1 MTALPPLAP
10 LPPPEVQA
18 SIPSTEWEL
27 YLDAWI
33 LLLGARLETSA
44 SVFKDSAPKDESVV
58 LFLVSFY
65 HQLATSRGNAFQSG
79 AKARTLRKLCF
90 LLTRRIVLEVTA
102 PPPELLGW
110 TYLSEMSCCYPSS
123 SALKKLLSDAWGKH
137 EDVITSS
144 LDKGKAAIIVQ
155 LSASGP
161 GSISKAVS
169 DIRLLT
175 ILASSLPACGHV
187 LMAGSDFLDTLAEA
201 YQTHEM
207 EAVRKSLVANIYVGF
222 TSLLKGSRPNLSL
235 LLDQLFGL
243 KANVGVGTPKVK
255 KEPTLLSDV
264 ICSSD
269 LLARLERYL
278 TVQPQKRGQDL
289 VSSLRA
295 YQNESRSFHHRYQK
309 PKKRIDKGKAR
320 ASDLPV
326 TEEIHAHKMSLI
338 SQIQELF
345 PNLGSGYIVRLL
357 DFYGDN
363 PETIIAHLLDASIPA
378 ELQDLD
384 KSEQLPPTPAMHQ
397 DPFLPKATP
406 PLPASIPTP
415 PPRQNIF
422 DKDVD
427 LAELARANQPNNN
440 NTLLFG
446 RANPS
451 LTADAILADRTNHT
465 ANKAAILSALA
476 TFDSDD
482 DERDDTYDVADVGGT
497 IDAADEAAAATDAG
511 RKPITDD
518 LDLTL
523 LRAYKSTPALF
534 GRDSAT
540 RRSQPR
546 DVLKR
551 ESGLTDEAIEGW
563 AVMLTR
569 DPSRLAK
576 LERKL
581 ALSAGGGGF
590 APSAGLSQPEIP
602 STSYRRP
609 KADGE
614 SESGTEG
621 ESSTSYGRG
630 GSARG
635 RGRGGGGGG
644 GGRGGGGRGGRGRG
658 GGRGGG
664 SGAGASGEQN
674 PAASRQRKEENK
686 ASRANHNRRQQ
697 RAKKVARAGG
707 MVG

>member
-1 MTALPPLAP
+1 MATLPPLAP
-10 LPPPEVQA
+10 LPPPEVQR

-27 YLDAWI
+27 YLDACI
-33 LLLGARLETSA
+33 LLIGARLETSE
-44 SVFKDSAPKDESVV
+44 SVFRNSAPKDESAV

-65 HQLATSRGNAFQSG
+65 HQLATSGGDTFQPG
-79 AKARTLRKLCF
+79 AKARTLKKLCF
-90 LLTRRIVLEVTA
+90 LLTRRLVLEVAT
-102 PPPELLGW
+102 PPPELLQW

-123 SALKKLLSDAWGKH
+123 SALKRLLSDAWGKH
-137 EDVITSS
+137 EDLISSS
-144 LDKGKAAIIVQ
+144 LDKGKAGIIVQ
-155 LSASGP
+155 LSTSDSS
-161 GSISKAVS
+161 SIFKAVS

-187 LMAGSDFLDTLAEA
+187 LMAGSDYLDTVAEA
-201 YQTHEM
+201 YQTQKLED
-207 EAVRKSLVANIYVGF
+207 VRKSLVANIYVGF
-222 TSLLKGSRPNLSL
+222 TSLLKSTKPNLTL

-243 KANVGVGTPKVK
+243 KASVGVGTPRMK

-269 LLARLERYL
+269 ILTRVERYL
-278 TVQPQKRGQDL
+278 AVQPQKRGQDL
-289 VSSLRA
+289 VSSLRT
-295 YQNESRSFHHRYQK
+295 YQYESKSFHHRYQK
-309 PKKRIDKGKAR
+309 PKKRIEKGKGR
-320 ASDLPV
+320 ASDLPAS
-326 TEEIHAHKMSLI
+326 EEVHAHKMSLI
-338 SQIQELF
+338 SQIQDLF
-345 PNLGSGYIVRLL
+345 PDLGSGYIVRLL

-363 PETIIAHLLDASIPA
+363 PETIIAHLLDASIPP

-384 KSEQLPPTPAMHQ
+384 RSEQLPPTPATRH
-397 DPFLPKATP
+397 DPLPPKSTP
-406 PLPASIPTP
+406 PQSPSIPAP
-415 PPRQNIF
+415 EPRRNVF

-427 LAELARANQPNNN
+427 LAELARSNDLTTNNN
-440 NTLLFG
+440 KKDNTLRFG

-451 LTADAILADRTNHT
+451 LTADDMLADRSNHT
-465 ANKAAILSALA
+465 ASKAAILSALA

-497 IDAADEAAAATDAG
+497 VDATDEGAG
-511 RKPITDD
+511 TTDE

-523 LRAYKSTPALF
+523 LRAYKATPSLF
-534 GRDSAT
+534 ARDSAT

-546 DVLKR
+546 DTLKR
-551 ESGLTDEAIEGW
+551 ESGLTDEALEGW
-563 AVMLTR
+563 AVIIMR
-569 DPSRLAK
+569 NPNRLAK
-576 LERKL
+576 LESKL
-581 ALSAGGGGF
+581 ALSAGGGFTPGI
-590 APSAGLSQPEIP
+590 GLSQPEIP

-621 ESSTSYGRG
+621 EPSASQGRG
-630 GSARG
+630 SSARG

-644 GGRGGGGRGGRGRG
+644 GGRGGRGRG

-664 SGAGASGEQN
+664 GGAGGGASADQN

-686 ASRANHNRRQQ
+686 SSRANHNRRQQ